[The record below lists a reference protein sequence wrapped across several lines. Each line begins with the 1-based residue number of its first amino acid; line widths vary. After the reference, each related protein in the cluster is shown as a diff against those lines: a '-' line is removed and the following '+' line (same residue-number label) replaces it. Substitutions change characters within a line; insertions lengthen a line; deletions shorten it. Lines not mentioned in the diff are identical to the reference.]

1 MYLFQIFAA
10 CCWSNTTLS
19 VKCITLDRNGD
30 TFTLLIQDAKGRV
43 IIHSNGLTFYDAV
56 RTMDETMEKEKD
68 NGNG

>member
-1 MYLFQIFAA
+1 M
-10 CCWSNTTLS
+10 S

-43 IIHSNGLTFYDAV
+43 IIHRNGLTFYDAV